1 MNHIVLFLV
10 CILSIEVILLVN
22 FFYLLNL
29 TFIDTKK
36 IINIASSNKI
46 SDHWKERSI
55 PSYALK
61 IIKTSIKI
69 ILIAVSIILIFII
82 PNIFM
87 SDFIN
92 FVSSSIGIVES
103 LFFAIAYFYLR
114 KAKKNE

>member
-1 MNHIVLFLV
+1 MNHTILFLV
-10 CILSIEVILLVN
+10 CILSIEIILRVN
-22 FFYLLNL
+22 FFNLLKL

-46 SDHWKERSI
+46 SDHWKEKSI

-69 ILIAVSIILIFII
+69 ILIVVSIILIFII

-87 SDFIN
+87 SGFIN
-92 FVSSSIGIVES
+92 FVTSFIGIVES
-103 LFFAIAYFYLR
+103 LFFVLVYFYVR
-114 KAKKNE
+114 KS